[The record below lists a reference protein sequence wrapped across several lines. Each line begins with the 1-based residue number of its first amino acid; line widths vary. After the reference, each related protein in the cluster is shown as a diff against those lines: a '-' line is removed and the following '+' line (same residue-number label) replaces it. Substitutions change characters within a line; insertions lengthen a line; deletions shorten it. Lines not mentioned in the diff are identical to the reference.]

1 VKHRSSVGRCARRT
15 LARSLSLRRTM
26 NPVQFR
32 NVRFVRSA
40 CRSEACKVAGQ
51 LTQDTPSAARWASAI
66 SASWS
71 GFPNARRKSKCIE
84 LTTCDKPDVGE
95 SPNQIVSCVAVL
107 DRRVFRAAKKLSGR
121 IHHHA
126 NAGCQSGLS
135 EGAIFRVRADDEG
148 WTSTTP
154 PIKHLCQPDPFYALR

>member
-1 VKHRSSVGRCARRT
+1 MGATQASKAPSVSSVGRFPRPH
-15 LARSLSLRRTM
+15 LGSLRFCPRTM
-26 NPVQFR
+26 PHVSR
-32 NVRFVRSA
+32 RRSA
-40 CRSEACKVAGQ
+40 QMTHV
-51 LTQDTPSAARWASAI
+51 TPSAARWASAI

>member
-1 VKHRSSVGRCARRT
+1 MSWGQPHARNFGQFLQSVETTRAQTGTAQVT
-15 LARSLSLRRTM
+15 
-26 NPVQFR
+26 
-32 NVRFVRSA
+32 NV
-40 CRSEACKVAGQ
+40 
-51 LTQDTPSAARWASAI
+51 TPSAARWASAI